1 MTFGIT
7 LMNTAAFLPD
17 RRTQTTKVVP
27 RCVRCGS
34 PLLYMSIHGL
44 VYFFC
49 PNCGYETVFT
59 GFPSMD
65 SWKENT

>member
-1 MTFGIT
+1 
-7 LMNTAAFLPD
+7 MNTAVSI
-17 RRTQTTKVVP
+17 TKLEDTATRVVP

-34 PLLYMSIHGL
+34 PLLYMNINGL

-49 PNCGYETVFT
+49 PNCGYEAVFT
-59 GFPSMD
+59 GFPSSD